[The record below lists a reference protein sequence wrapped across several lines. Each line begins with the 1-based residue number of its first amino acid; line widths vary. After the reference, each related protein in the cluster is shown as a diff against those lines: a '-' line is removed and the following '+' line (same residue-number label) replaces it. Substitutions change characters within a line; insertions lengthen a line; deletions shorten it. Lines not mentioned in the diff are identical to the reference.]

1 MDFRRLSVFAL
12 AVLALGALLPAVA
25 SAAPAPLRAAQVSQ
39 ATLTILEGGVTVVS
53 SSLGSPSVGVSG
65 QGVAEGD
72 RVITANPGRAILTF
86 SDGSEMTLEAGT
98 EVTVRSL
105 QQAASGGLFVDLVQA
120 AGTTV
125 HRVAQL
131 ANVTD
136 YQLETPLAAALVRGT
151 EYTATITRDPR
162 TTQVSEQTFAVSE
175 GVVEIRAGSG
185 TCLLQAGETL
195 RLQPGVPLP
204 SSCGQPVAAAA
215 QGGPAI
221 TAAAPPEYGQGAGVT
236 RARTLPRTGTGPAP
250 TTPDYGTAGVLV
262 SLGLCAIVALL
273 YSARRRAA
281 RGLPP
286 L

>member
-1 MDFRRLSVFAL
+1 MDFRRLSVLTL
-12 AVLALGALLPAVA
+12 AVLALSALLPALA
-25 SAAPAPLRAAQVSQ
+25 SAAPAPGPAAQVSQ

-53 SSLGSPSVGVSG
+53 GSLGSPSVGVSG
-65 QGVAEGD
+65 QGVAAGD
-72 RVITANPGRAILTF
+72 RVITANPGRALLTF

-105 QQAASGGLFVDLVQA
+105 QQAPSGGLFVDLVQA

-131 ANVTD
+131 ANITD

-151 EYTATITRDPR
+151 EYTASIDRDPR
-162 TTQVSEQTFAVSE
+162 TTQVTEPTFAVAE
-175 GVVEIRAGSG
+175 GVVEIRAGSA

-204 SSCGQPVAAAA
+204 ASCGSQVAAA
-215 QGGPAI
+215 QSSGPAI

-236 RARTLPRTGTGPAP
+236 RARTLPRTGDGPAP
-250 TTPDYGTAGVLV
+250 ATPNYGVAGVLAAV
-262 SLGLCAIVALL
+262 GMTSIVALL